1 MKMKV
6 RKFVSMSLIFV
17 MILVCA
23 VPAFATAI
31 DGKVGYAVN
40 DNGETYGNYLEALEI
55 GYEADLILAEG
66 ENGVLGYVHA
76 SDLDDTV
83 GSPEEVY
90 TANEGRYIPLYSE
103 DGVTVVG
110 SYFVGDSASNIPQT
124 YGAYT
129 YGNIGSMNLP
139 GYTASSQSG
148 IKGSVGGVTGIT
160 VVETSELVA
169 RSWIGIQ
176 ARVYKQSSGALVANS
191 NWVYNNEACEE
202 FSKSIYHISLLNE
215 AYYSAGYVKL
225 WNSEI
230 SDYWTYSTF
239 NSPVVRPST

>member
-1 MKMKV
+1 MKMKA
-6 RKFVSMSLIFV
+6 RKFVSMSLSLV
-17 MILVCA
+17 MIFVCA
-23 VPAFATAI
+23 VPVFATAT
-31 DGKVGYAVN
+31 DGQAGYAVN
-40 DNGETYGNYLEALEI
+40 GNGETYGNYLEALEI

-66 ENGVLGYVHA
+66 ENGVLGYVRA

-83 GSPEEVY
+83 ESPDEVQSS
-90 TANEGRYIPLYSE
+90 NGDRYIPLYSE
-103 DGVTVVG
+103 DGVTVIG
-110 SYFVGDSASNIPQT
+110 SYFVGDAASNIPQT

-139 GYTASSQSG
+139 SYTANSQSG
-148 IKGSVGGVTGIT
+148 IKGSVGGVTAIT
-160 VVETSELVA
+160 TVQTSALVA

-176 ARVYKQSSGALVANS
+176 ARVYKQSSGALVGNS
-191 NWVYNNEACEE
+191 SWVYNNEACEE
-202 FSKSIYHISLLNE
+202 FSKSLYHVSLLNE

-239 NSPVVRPST
+239 NSPVVLPST